1 MRAISTSRREREREI
16 RRNTSPRFAPKES
29 THNCVHLTIEII
41 VNEWN
46 ARWWWLE
53 THVTARFTCPNTE
66 GGEGRV
72 LESSTILRALRNR
85 ALLHADPI
93 HPVFI
98 YFSIRGKKRAETHK
112 WTILRWSSLSL
123 SLSLVSYIINPFHPD
138 WYVNWRVVL
147 TELLLIPPMKT
158 MKPGFTWSGHH
169 FTETPPWWWH
179 VAPWDK
185 GGERRYRPLEISN
198 PKVMD
203 RSERERDI
211 PRYAWKNVSSMGSAV
226 WGPVFNPSS
235 SSSRYLARVIT
246 PLPCF
251 VKGRNGTT

>member
-1 MRAISTSRREREREI
+1 MWPHVSRARTRR
-16 RRNTSPRFAPKES
+16 
-29 THNCVHLTIEII
+29 
-41 VNEWN
+41 
-46 ARWWWLE
+46 
-53 THVTARFTCPNTE
+53 
-66 GGEGRV
+66 EGRV
-72 LESSTILRALRNR
+72 EYSNPRRFSERYATERCCTPTPSILFLFISRFGEKSARKLTSERSF
-85 ALLHADPI
+85 DD
-93 HPVFI
+93 HPF
-98 YFSIRGKKRAETHK
+98 
-112 WTILRWSSLSL
+112 L
-123 SLSLVSYIINPFHPD
+123 SLSLVSYMINPFHPD